1 VATGWLGAGAVGFT
15 LATGPV
21 TGVEV
26 AIVLGNNRV
35 GTGAVAWGVTTG
47 GGATSAALT
56 LVTTIVYS
64 VASAPVSLDIT
75 LTGIVLAP
83 TFRLIR
89 PDSSPDAV
97 ETPPT
102 VIVLPVDV
110 GVTAIVVTAFG
121 TVPAYEKVLGE
132 KAGAKARWPNARSD
146 RNTAGGRGVTVNESV
161 EAPTNP
167 LYTDLN

>member
-1 VATGWLGAGAVGFT
+1 LA

-21 TGVEV
+21 TGAGV
-26 AIVLGNNRV
+26 AIVRDNSLGGV
-35 GTGAVAWGVTTG
+35 GVVACWGVTTS
-47 GGATSAALT
+47 GGATATALT

-110 GVTAIVVTAFG
+110 GVIAIVLTAFG
-121 TVPAYEKVLGE
+121 TVTEYEKVLGE
-132 KAGAKARWPNARSD
+132 KAGAKAP
-146 RNTAGGRGVTVNESV
+146 
-161 EAPTNP
+161 
-167 LYTDLN
+167 